1 MIWYDNQVLIKI
13 ILMFK
18 VMLFLDYYLCED
30 EIEMVDCVIVIVD
43 GLVFD
48 YLTFRRYDLI

>member
-1 MIWYDNQVLIKI
+1 
-13 ILMFK
+13 MFK